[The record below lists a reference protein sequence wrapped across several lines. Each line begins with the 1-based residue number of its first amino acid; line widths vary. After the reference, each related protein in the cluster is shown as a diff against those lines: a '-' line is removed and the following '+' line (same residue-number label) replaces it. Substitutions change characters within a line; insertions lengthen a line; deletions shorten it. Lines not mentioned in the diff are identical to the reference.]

1 MDNVDNVKKM
11 NNINLSETVVKL
23 ENVARTYKIGENEVH
38 ALRGVSFEIKQGEF
52 LAIMGPSGSGKS
64 TCMNLIGCLDVP
76 TSGSYI
82 LAGRDMT
89 KCSDNQLADVRNREL
104 GSVFQSF
111 HLANLQIQVFYNL

>member
-52 LAIMGPSGSGKS
+52 LAIMGLSGSGK
-64 TCMNLIGCLDVP
+64 
-76 TSGSYI
+76 
-82 LAGRDMT
+82 
-89 KCSDNQLADVRNREL
+89 
-104 GSVFQSF
+104 
-111 HLANLQIQVFYNL
+111 